1 MITPEITCE
10 ATWRTGDG
18 ISHEC
23 EQPHGHSGPHE
34 CACGATRG
42 LA

>member
-1 MITPEITCE
+1 MITPEIVCE
-10 ATWRTGDG
+10 ATWVALLVD
-18 ISHEC
+18 HHC